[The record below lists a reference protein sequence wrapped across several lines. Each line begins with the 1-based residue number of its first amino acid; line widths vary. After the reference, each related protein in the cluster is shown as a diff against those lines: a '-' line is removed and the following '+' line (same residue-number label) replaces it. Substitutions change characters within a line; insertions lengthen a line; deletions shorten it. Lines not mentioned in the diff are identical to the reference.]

1 MTKRLRVRCKVR
13 PAKLQTHRL
22 RHATSQ
28 KQLAIKRRCRR
39 LWRFACTKVMLS
51 LRVQAI
57 ENKSK
62 TTNKEP

>member
-1 MTKRLRVRCKVR
+1 MTKRLRVRRKVR

-28 KQLAIKRRCRR
+28 KQLAIKRRCR